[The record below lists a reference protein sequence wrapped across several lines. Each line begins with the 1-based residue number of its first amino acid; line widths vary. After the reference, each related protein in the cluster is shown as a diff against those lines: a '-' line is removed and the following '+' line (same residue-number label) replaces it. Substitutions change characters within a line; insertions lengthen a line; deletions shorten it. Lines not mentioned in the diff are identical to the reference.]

1 MALEQKLHL
10 KLAQKLVMTPSLQ
23 QAIKLLQLSR
33 LELEQALA
41 LEVQVNPLLELAEEI
56 PAEEESASTPESE
69 GDGES
74 GTSVDEEASPGA
86 VDVSDGGESEPADEA
101 TTSSESFGEVEIEAL
116 FSNYLHDVPA
126 VAATWE
132 DEDDAPLDNAS
143 AGERSM
149 YEALCEQVRL
159 ADVRPELCLA
169 AEFIIGNLEPDGY
182 FRLNI
187 EEIAQQL
194 GIALALAEEAL
205 AVVQR
210 LDPPGIGARDLREC
224 LLLQV
229 DRLRSENPDLLLDQL
244 QSVLATAFQDVL
256 NQRWEAIKR
265 RFGLDHDEILALVA
279 VLRRLTF
286 HPGAALGPTGNSP
299 IEPDV
304 EAIRLEHEWR
314 VFLVDDGLPRLQLS
328 SRYARMLQ
336 GKALD
341 SDARTYIRERMR
353 SALWFLR
360 SVEQRQSTIMKV
372 AQAIVRRQTEFL
384 DHGVA
389 HLKPLVLR
397 DIADDIGMHEST
409 VSRVVANKYIATPRG
424 VLPLKFFFHSSISSA
439 VDGDLSS
446 MAVKER
452 IKELISSEAQ
462 GKPLSDARIAR
473 QLNRVGIRIARRTVA
488 KYREEMGIPSSEQR
502 RRTLR

>member
-1 MALEQKLHL
+1 MALEQRLNL
-10 KLAQKLVMTPSLQ
+10 KLAQKLVMTPTLQ

-41 LEVQVNPLLELAEEI
+41 QEVQVNPLLELTDEAPVEDEGTQSAEP
-56 PAEEESASTPESE
+56 PASEESPAAA
-69 GDGES
+69 D
-74 GTSVDEEASPGA
+74 DQEAGGPAAG
-86 VDVSDGGESEPADEA
+86 DGGEVETAEEPAAASDP
-101 TTSSESFGEVEIEAL
+101 FGEVEIEAL
-116 FSNYLHDVPA
+116 FSNYLHDVPV

-132 DEDDAPLDNAS
+132 DDEDTPLDNAS
-143 AGERSM
+143 ANEQSM

-159 ADVRPELCLA
+159 ADVRPELCRVC
-169 AEFIIGNLEPDGY
+169 EFIIGNLDPDGY
-182 FRLNI
+182 LRLGVD
-187 EEIAQQL
+187 EVVEQL
-194 GIALALAEEAL
+194 GVGPELVAQAL

-229 DRLRSENPDLLLDQL
+229 DRLLAEGDDPFLTRVRQ
-244 QSVLATAFQDVL
+244 VLAEAFQDVL
-256 NQRWEAIKR
+256 NQRWDSLKR
-265 RFGLDHDEILALVA
+265 RFAFSHDEVRALVA
-279 VLRRLTF
+279 VLRRLTP

-299 IEPDV
+299 VEPDV
-304 EAIRLEHEWR
+304 EVRRMEHEWR
-314 VFLVDDGLPRLQLS
+314 VSLVDDGLPRLQLS

-336 GKALD
+336 GRSLD
-341 SDARTYIRERMR
+341 SESRTYLRERMR

-360 SVEQRQSTIMKV
+360 SVEQRQSTILKV
-372 AQAIVRRQTEFL
+372 AQAIVRRQSEFL
-384 DHGVA
+384 ERGVA

-424 VLPLKFFFHSSISSA
+424 VLPLKFFFHSAISSA
-439 VDGDLSS
+439 VEGDLSS
-446 MAVKER
+446 MAVKQR
-452 IKELISSEAQ
+452 IKELIGGEDA

-488 KYREEMGIPSSEQR
+488 KYREELGIPSSEQR
-502 RRTLR
+502 RRALR